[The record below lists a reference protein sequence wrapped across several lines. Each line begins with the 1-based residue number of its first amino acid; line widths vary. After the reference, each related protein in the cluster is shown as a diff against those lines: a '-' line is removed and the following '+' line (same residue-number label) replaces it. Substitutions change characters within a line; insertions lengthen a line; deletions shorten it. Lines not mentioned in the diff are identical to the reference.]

1 MLLKAKRFCKKIFHY
16 FDWTDLKI
24 IGSSGLVLLKDYMVE
39 IGLADLMNKR
49 IKDNRMQE
57 RIIYRAPEIILCNIL
72 RLLNGEFRL
81 SHCVKTSESLFEE
94 MYSSKTVPDFRTLVY
109 YLNRNPET
117 CAQTEKILFEMSIC
131 FLKKRIKELKLKRLT
146 IDIDQ
151 TARAIH
157 GRQQGAKKGYSAKD
171 RNSKL
176 FQVVVWTVRETKTI
190 FKLEFLSGEKHSG
203 NDLLNRMKKVM
214 ESLKELGVKVTVVC
228 DSGYENIDVF
238 EYLDLNKIQFLIAI
252 KQFETVKTRGKYAKC
267 KTAKKNRKGIITT
280 ILKERIFKTENDF
293 QFRQIFVQNKIS
305 IDEFGQ
311 LSFENFDS
319 NEFTNVFVTNM
330 ELTRSNVYEFY
341 KKHAQVETIIEEL
354 KNDFH
359 LAISHNH
366 KFEFNHA
373 MSQIVAIAYNVKNMF
388 VSDHKILQ
396 TKNEIIKLATLQRK
410 LIHIPGLIVNNGGK
424 IILKIEKRLFEHVKI
439 YFSLFNYNL
448 ANP

>member
-1 MLLKAKRFCKKIFHY
+1 M
-16 FDWTDLKI
+16 
-24 IGSSGLVLLKDYMVE
+24 
-39 IGLADLMNKR
+39 
-49 IKDNRMQE
+49 
-57 RIIYRAPEIILCNIL
+57 
-72 RLLNGEFRL
+72 
-81 SHCVKTSESLFEE
+81 KTSESLFEE

-117 CAQTEKILFEMSIC
+117 CAQTEKILFEMSIR
-131 FLKKRIKELKLKRLT
+131 FLKKRIKELKLKRIT
-146 IDIDQ
+146 IDLDQ

-176 FQVVVWTVRETKTI
+176 FQVAVWTVRETKTV

-203 NDLLNRMKKVM
+203 NDLLNRMEKVM
-214 ESLKELGVKVTVVC
+214 ESLKELGVEITVVC
-228 DSGYENIDVF
+228 DSGYENTEVF

-252 KQFETVKTRGKYAKC
+252 KQFERVKTRGKYAKK
-267 KTAKKNRKGIITT
+267 KTMKKKKGEIAT
-280 ILKERIFKTENDF
+280 ILKERKLETKSNF
-293 QFRQIFVQNKIS
+293 QFREIFVQNKIAC
-305 IDEFGQ
+305 DEFGQ
-311 LSFENFDS
+311 LFFEDFDS

-330 ELTRSNVYEFY
+330 NLTASNVYEFY

-373 MSQIVAIAYNVKNMF
+373 MSQIAAIAYNVKNMF
-388 VSDHKILQ
+388 VSDKKILQ
-396 TKNEIIKLATLQRK
+396 TKNEIIKLSTLQRK

-424 IILKIEKRLFEHVKI
+424 IILKVEKRLFEHVKI